1 MYIFTNKKVLVTLA
15 ITSVA
20 NKVYYHQRLEITN
33 TDNKYIQRKRFIM
46 HENLQMLDVLL
57 GFSLTKYVFYKSRN
71 QKPNI
76 YCDFMYEIDR

>member
-1 MYIFTNKKVLVTLA
+1 
-15 ITSVA
+15 
-20 NKVYYHQRLEITN
+20 
-33 TDNKYIQRKRFIM
+33 M
-46 HENLQMLDVLL
+46 HGYLQMLDVLL